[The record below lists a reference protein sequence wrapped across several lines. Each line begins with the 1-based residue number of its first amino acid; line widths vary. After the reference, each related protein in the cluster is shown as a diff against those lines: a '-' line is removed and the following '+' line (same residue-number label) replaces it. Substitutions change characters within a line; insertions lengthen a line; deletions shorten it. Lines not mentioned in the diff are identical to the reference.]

1 MRAVINIEIKQNDGG
16 QRLDRFLRKYLPN
29 APLSFIYKIL
39 RKDIKVN
46 GKRGRAEQKL
56 EAGDVLSLF
65 IDQALVEEYGRKE
78 KGRGAKKTFAVV
90 YEDGD
95 FFVANKPY
103 GLLTHGDGKEKK
115 NHLANQVVDYLIE
128 KGDYNPREERTF
140 IPAPANR
147 LDRNTTGVV
156 VFGKNAEAQRKLAK
170 AIREGEAEKYYLT
183 IVRGEIKEKIL
194 LEGTMTK
201 DEGKNR
207 VKVGETDGQGKFM
220 KTEAWPLAVGGGFT
234 LLKVRIFTGRTHQ
247 IRAQLAAAGYPIIGD
262 RKYGDEKVN
271 QRMLKEFGLK
281 DQLLHALEIKV
292 CGIAAKAEEPP
303 RFKEIQKALFEES
316 ERRG

>member
-1 MRAVINIEIKQNDGG
+1 MGAVINIEITQNDGG

-29 APLSFIYKIL
+29 APLSFIYKVL
-39 RKDIKVN
+39 RKDVKVN
-46 GKRGRAEQKL
+46 GKRGKAEQKL
-56 EAGDVLSLF
+56 EEGDRLSLF
-65 IDQALVEEYGRKE
+65 IDQALVEEYGRKQ

-128 KGDYNPREERTF
+128 KGDYNPREEKTF

-170 AIREGEAEKYYLT
+170 AIREGQAEKYYLT
-183 IVRGEIKEKIL
+183 IVRGEIKEKL
-194 LEGTMTK
+194 LFEGTMTK
-201 DEGKNR
+201 EEGKNR
-207 VKVGETDGQGKFM
+207 VKVAGPESEGKLM
-220 KTEAWPLAVGGGFT
+220 KTQVEPLKRGNGYT

-247 IRAQLAAAGYPIIGD
+247 IRAQLAAAGYPVIGD

-292 CGIAAKAEEPP
+292 CGITAKAEEPP
-303 RFKEIQKALFEES
+303 RFKEIEKGLFG
-316 ERRG
+316 ERKSRE